1 MKHSV
6 YKFVVAF
13 ALLFSVSV
21 FSGREARAQ
30 VITMGPTEIIQNV
43 LQTLQDA
50 DLAGWFEDVSSILKD
65 KEEYAEIIEKLK
77 GVTVAIAY
85 IKLLSTTANV
95 AFHVYDDLAEYEQM
109 LKWFNETGQWYQIVS
124 ARAVYYSYKDAI
136 KNIMEF
142 YKQRTSMFQ
151 TQSVHLQTNSITGL
165 APGSSFTNPISGQQE
180 GGSGGFKTSALGR
193 ENAIQAI
200 QYVEDLIAQTYAY
213 LAEAKMRADYSF
225 YVLYSDVVRL
235 ENIAANAKLA
245 DIVYF

>member
-13 ALLFSVSV
+13 VLLFSVSV

-142 YKQRTSMFQ
+142 YKQRTSMFK
-151 TQSVHLQTNSITGL
+151 TQSVHLQ
-165 APGSSFTNPISGQQE
+165 
-180 GGSGGFKTSALGR
+180 R
-193 ENAIQAI
+193 
-200 QYVEDLIAQTYAY
+200 
-213 LAEAKMRADYSF
+213 
-225 YVLYSDVVRL
+225 
-235 ENIAANAKLA
+235 
-245 DIVYF
+245 